1 MTKSS
6 SRPRLHSPTLDPRLA
21 RNYGEK
27 NSDEVRFTYR
37 DWADTYDSELL
48 DEFGYQAPNAAVE
61 TLQKHL
67 PSLGSVILDM
77 GCGTGLV
84 GELLHSLGYR
94 HLDGLDLSPEMLEKA
109 KARGVYRTLGEADL
123 TETLEIEQIY
133 DAVICVGVFSHQRS
147 QAFDLV
153 KLFAGLK
160 PNGVLVATVN
170 GKGWRDIGWETLLE
184 QSKREHGFQ
193 IEEISDIPYL
203 TRQDIPGK
211 LLIIRPKLSK
221 SR

>member
-67 PSLGSVILDM
+67 PSLDSVILDM

-109 KARGVYRTLGEADL
+109 KARGIYRTLGEADL

-211 LLIIRPKLSK
+211 LLVIRPKLSK

>member
-67 PSLGSVILDM
+67 PSLDSVILDM

-109 KARGVYRTLGEADL
+109 KARGIYRTLGEADL

-203 TRQDIPGK
+203 TRQHIPGK
-211 LLIIRPKLSK
+211 LLVIRPKLSK

>member
-1 MTKSS
+1 M
-6 SRPRLHSPTLDPRLA
+6 
-21 RNYGEK
+21 
-27 NSDEVRFTYR
+27 RFTYR

-48 DEFGYQAPNAAVE
+48 DEFGYQAPSAAVE

-123 TETLEIEQIY
+123 TEALEIEQIY

-160 PNGVLVATVN
+160 PNWVLVATVN

-211 LLIIRPKLSK
+211 LLVIRPKLSK

>member
-184 QSKREHGFQ
+184 QSERKHGFQ

>member
-6 SRPRLHSPTLDPRLA
+6 SRPRRNSPTLDPRLA

-27 NSDEVRFTYR
+27 NSDQVRFTYR

-67 PSLGSVILDM
+67 PSLDSVILDM

-211 LLIIRPKLSK
+211 LLVIRPKLSK